1 MPLPIL
7 VFNFLFP
14 CTTVDYLAFILPGYV
29 GFHPPRPGQDED
41 SLSEI
46 NVKNGF
52 ILGQPVVVGTHRTT
66 TDNIQN

>member
-7 VFNFLFP
+7 VFNFLLP
-14 CTTVDYLAFILPGYV
+14 QATTEQVPLGYV

-41 SLSEI
+41 SLSES

-52 ILGQPVVVGTHRTT
+52 ILGQPVAVGTHQAATG
-66 TDNIQN
+66 NIQN